1 MRSQLQLLLTEG
13 LRRRSTR
20 RRGKQAAAIRHT
32 ADEFLLSTRAD
43 VLLFRSGNHVSR
55 FFFACVSVGGCHLGF
70 IHWFCWALIGFTSF
84 AYDNYR
90 DSASVGVENTCGLNF
105 GIVQ

>member
-1 MRSQLQLLLTEG
+1 MPYLGFQIVEESARVGVRSQLLLAEG
-13 LRRRSTR
+13 LRRRSTP

-55 FFFACVSVGGCHLGF
+55 FILPVFQLAVVILVLF
-70 IHWFCWALIGFTSF
+70 IGFW
-84 AYDNYR
+84 
-90 DSASVGVENTCGLNF
+90 F
-105 GIVQ
+105 GGHI